1 MGPTSQPCLIH
12 AHTGGVDHSGDSGL
26 LLEYKALGWGS
37 PGIEVERQEVKG
49 GQGLVW
55 GASARGSE
63 VTCLEGGCQRVPGEK
78 PQALELETVL
88 ELIWPRGYALK
99 RPAGNWESEMTS
111 WYKWDD
117 K

>member
-1 MGPTSQPCLIH
+1 M
-12 AHTGGVDHSGDSGL
+12 
-26 LLEYKALGWGS
+26 
-37 PGIEVERQEVKG
+37 
-49 GQGLVW
+49 
-55 GASARGSE
+55 
-63 VTCLEGGCQRVPGEK
+63 EGGCQRVPGEK

-117 K
+117 KWP